1 MLRPSSSGYSSD
13 GRMNIPAAVTAAS
26 KTVASIGAKA
36 RTMTPAVR
44 KNLAGRSGNVPPNDL
59 FPKIP
64 QGVRMGGEPANLEY
78 LRGGVDVSH
87 KVPIRNAPNRA
98 GRADNVVFESSRVN
112 QARGA
117 HDMSRMEVTSAHV
130 RNALDGLH
138 AGLRVAPKA
147 ALRSGL
153 IAGALELP
161 VSAAVNLIRYR
172 RGGVPERGSLQYRE
186 RCGHHVFGRRGC
198 GSGHCGCGT
207 ASACRSPVRQWSF
220 VLESVAWRTAP
231 RQSAESTQPRGSRPL
246 K

>member
-1 MLRPSSSGYSSD
+1 
-13 GRMNIPAAVTAAS
+13 
-26 KTVASIGAKA
+26 
-36 RTMTPAVR
+36 MTPAVR

-87 KVPIRNAPNRA
+87 KVPIRNAPNQA

-172 RGGVPERGSLQYRE
+172 RGGVSRKEAACNIAKDVVTTSLAGAAAGAGIVVVASVGLPIAGPAMVVCSGVGCLVYGASSVGRIHSATRE
-186 RCGHHVFGRRGC
+186 
-198 GSGHCGCGT
+198 
-207 ASACRSPVRQWSF
+207 SAI
-220 VLESVAWRTAP
+220 
-231 RQSAESTQPRGSRPL
+231 
-246 K
+246 